1 MGDPH
6 PTERTPVIWTG
17 ILLGLGAALG
27 HSLAYLATRW
37 FTEDRGRSTGQLLV
51 LSHVIMGLI
60 CAVAMV
66 VLWPENL
73 GTQLSWLGRLA
84 GLITFFIIA
93 QTSLITSL
101 GMADASRIAPL
112 LGLKVAVLAVIAVL
126 LGGTLSWMQW
136 GGVALAVA
144 AAWVLNGVGGRL
156 PWRVTGLVVLACLA
170 YAVADTFILE
180 TIQEVRRIS
189 GDQSTMGAPLFTVTA
204 VYTTVGVIAACL
216 LPRYGSRDTKAW
228 RDALPYVASW
238 MMTMV
243 FLYGAFAAVGTVL
256 GSILQSGRGLI
267 SIGLGIV
274 LAHWGWHHLE
284 QKHGWA
290 VQLRRLGAAA
300 LMCLAVYL
308 YVKGVQ

>member
-1 MGDPH
+1 M
-6 PTERTPVIWTG
+6 WTG

-51 LSHVIMGLI
+51 LSHVVMGAIWACALVPMWPDGLGAQASWLWRLTGLI
-60 CAVAMV
+60 V
-66 VLWPENL
+66 
-73 GTQLSWLGRLA
+73 
-84 GLITFFIIA
+84 FFVIA
-93 QTSLITSL
+93 QVSLITSL
-101 GMADASRIAPL
+101 GMADASRVAPL
-112 LGLKVAVLAVIAVL
+112 LGLKVAVLAVMAVM

-136 GGVALAVA
+136 SGVGLAVA

-170 YAVADTFILE
+170 YAIADTFILG
-180 TIQEVRRIS
+180 TIQEIRRIS
-189 GDQSTMGAPLFTVTA
+189 GDDSTMGIPLFTVAA
-204 VYTTVGVIAACL
+204 VYTAVGIIAACL
-216 LPRYGSRDTKAW
+216 LPVYGTRDKGAW
-228 RDALPYVASW
+228 RDALPYVGSW

-243 FLYGAFAAVGTVL
+243 FLYGTFAAVGTVL
-256 GSILQSGRGLI
+256 GSILQSGRGLL
-267 SIGLGIV
+267 SILMGIA
-274 LAHWGWHHLE
+274 LAHMGWHHLE

-290 VQLRRLGAAA
+290 VQVRRLGAAA